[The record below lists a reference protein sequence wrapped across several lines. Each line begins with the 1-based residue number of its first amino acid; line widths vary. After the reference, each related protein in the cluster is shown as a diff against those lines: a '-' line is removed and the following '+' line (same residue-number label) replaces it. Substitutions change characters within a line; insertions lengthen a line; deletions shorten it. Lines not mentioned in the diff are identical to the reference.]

1 MKRIGA
7 LVIAALCLASIVHAG
22 SKKDIQK
29 EIETTNKDL
38 REHCG
43 CTVKFSWS
51 PKLDFTNAY
60 GSDLAYNVEKTIES
74 VGEGAIAW
82 CKQGDDHQA
91 KFCAM
96 VKSVEVA
103 EDKSVESPYTVNK
116 GPAVVT
122 YIATK
127 LPKQI
132 MNHGNAWV
140 ETFLQT
146 AKMPARNAD

>member
-1 MKRIGA
+1 MKRTVA
-7 LVIAALCLASIVHAG
+7 VAIAALCLASLAHAG

-43 CTVKFSWS
+43 CTLKLSWS
-51 PKLDFTNAY
+51 PKMDFTNAY
-60 GSDLAYNVEKTIES
+60 GSDLAYNVEKNIES
-74 VGEGAIAW
+74 IGEAAVRW
-82 CKQGDDHQA
+82 CQKDEDHRA
-91 KFCAM
+91 KLCSM

-103 EDKSVESPYTVNK
+103 EDSRVASPYTINK
-116 GPAVVT
+116 GPHVVT

-127 LPKQI
+127 QPKQI
-132 MNHGNAWV
+132 MNHGDAWV

-146 AKMPARNAD
+146 GQMPERSAD

>member
-1 MKRIGA
+1 MKRTLA
-7 LVIAALCLASIVHAG
+7 LAIAALCLASTVHAG

-51 PKLDFTNAY
+51 AKMDFTNAY
-60 GSDLAYNVEKTIES
+60 GSDLAYNVEKVVES

-82 CKQGDDHQA
+82 CKQDDDHRA
-91 KFCAM
+91 KFCSM

-103 EDKSVESPYTVNK
+103 EDNRVESPYTINK
-116 GPAVVT
+116 GPGVVT
-122 YIATK
+122 YIATR

-146 AKMPARNAD
+146 GKMPERSDD